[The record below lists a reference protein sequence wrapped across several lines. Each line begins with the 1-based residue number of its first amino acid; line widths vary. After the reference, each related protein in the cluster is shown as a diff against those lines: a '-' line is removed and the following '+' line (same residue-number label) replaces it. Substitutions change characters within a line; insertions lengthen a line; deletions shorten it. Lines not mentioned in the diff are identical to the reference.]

1 MTTTPPRA
9 LITGIT
15 GQDGSYLAELLLSK
29 GYEVWGAMRRTSS
42 TNLQRIAHL
51 VSRKQGGTA
60 DEGPIQLVHAD
71 MADANSLL
79 AALETSRPHE
89 IYALASQSHV
99 QVSFELPEFTANVT
113 GLGTLRLL
121 QAIRDL
127 GLSSRFFQAGSSEQ
141 FGKVTTT
148 PQNELTPFHPC
159 SPYAC
164 AKVFA
169 HNVTRNYRES
179 YGIFASNGILF
190 NHESPRRGETFV
202 TRKITRGIAAIL
214 RGKAECIQLGNL
226 HARRDWGFAGDYVE
240 AMWRVLQANQPDDF
254 VISTGETHSVREFC
268 DLAFAHAGMPLT
280 WHGAGLHE
288 HATTLSGQTVI
299 RVDPHHF
306 RPAEVDLLIGDSSK
320 ARRILNWEPK
330 TSFKELVA
338 MMIEADLHD
347 PSLEVHAE
355 VAEAKSEA

>member
-42 TNLQRIAHL
+42 TNLHRIAHL
-51 VSRKQGGTA
+51 VARAQGGTA
-60 DEGPIQLVHAD
+60 DIGQVQLVHAD
-71 MADANSLL
+71 MSDATSLL
-79 AALETSRPHE
+79 TALEIARPHE

-113 GLGTLRLL
+113 GLGALRLL

-127 GLSSRFFQAGSSEQ
+127 GLQARYFQAGSSEQ
-141 FGKVTTT
+141 FGKVTSA
-148 PQNELTPFHPC
+148 PQNELTPFNPC

-169 HNVTRNYRES
+169 HHVTRNYRES
-179 YGIFASNGILF
+179 YGMFAANGILF
-190 NHESPRRGETFV
+190 NHESPRRGDTFV
-202 TRKITRGIAAIL
+202 TRKITRGIAGIL
-214 RGKAECIQLGNL
+214 KGKTDCIHLGNL
-226 HARRDWGFAGDYVE
+226 HARRDWGFAGDYVD
-240 AMWRVLQANQPDDF
+240 AMWRILQADRADDF

-280 WHGAGLHE
+280 WHGGGLNE

-320 ARRILNWEPK
+320 ARRVLDWEPK
-330 TSFKELVA
+330 TSFKELVV
-338 MMIEADLHD
+338 MMVEADLNE
-347 PSLEVHAE
+347 PNLEVHAE
-355 VAEAKSEA
+355 MGESESQA